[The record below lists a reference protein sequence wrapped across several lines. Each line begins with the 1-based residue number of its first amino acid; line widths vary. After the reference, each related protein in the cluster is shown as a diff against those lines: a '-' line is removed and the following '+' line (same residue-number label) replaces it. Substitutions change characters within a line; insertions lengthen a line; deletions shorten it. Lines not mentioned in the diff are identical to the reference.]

1 MDLLGLITGGLTAG
15 TNALNARDAGMAERR
30 KAARDDLLARIAEER
45 ETADA
50 DIRRQGVQLQ
60 QESTA
65 RGMGY
70 RDASEFATTTP
81 MSGAPGVMG
90 AAAQAGGQAADA
102 LRRGPTRS
110 IAGREMTLDRTATRP
125 GASSPAPYRA
135 IGGKGVLNT
144 STGEVSVPEALQS
157 GGAAASPMP
166 QRGTPEYTQMLRDEA
181 AARSQG
187 SASGRPV
194 QSDRVAATTVVQ
206 LAENFKNLD
215 LVQQA
220 LAAVA
225 GRPESFGF
233 KRGAAIIPGMGQLGE
248 AINQRVD
255 PEGVTAR
262 QLVGQVSAMKIKD
275 ISGAAVTVSEFP
287 RLAAFV
293 PLVWDTPEKIRANL
307 ERFERELRLVIESLQ
322 NGATLASMGVGGAGV
337 SRDTVSTSTGRTFQR
352 VP

>member
-45 ETADA
+45 ASADSDMRRETV
-50 DIRRQGVQLQ
+50 RLQ

-70 RDASEFATTTP
+70 RDASEFQTTTP
-81 MSGAPGVMG
+81 MTGAPGIMG

-102 LRRGPTRS
+102 LRRGPTRT
-110 IAGREMTLDRTATRP
+110 IGGREMTFDRSAPRP

-166 QRGTPEYTQMLRDEA
+166 QRGTPEFIEYERQLA
-181 AARSQG
+181 QARASG
-187 SASGRPV
+187 SASGRPAA
-194 QSDRVAATTVVQ
+194 SDRVAATTVIQ

-215 LVQQA
+215 LVREA
-220 LAAVA
+220 LAAVD
-225 GRPESFGF
+225 GRPQSFGLR
-233 KRGAAIIPGMGQLGE
+233 RGAGLIPGMGQLGE
-248 AINQRVD
+248 TINQRAD
-255 PEGVTAR
+255 PEGITAR

-307 ERFERELRLVIESLQ
+307 LRFERELQLVTEALQ
-322 NGATLASMGVGGAGV
+322 NGATLASMGAGGAA
-337 SRDTVSTSTGRTFQR
+337 SDAVSTSTGRTFQR